1 MFAHVSV
8 ILSTGEGMGI
18 SGPRSLPCGD
28 DVGMCGGGYMRG
40 WVCAGGGY
48 VHGMSQ
54 DMGP

>member
-1 MFAHVSV
+1 
-8 ILSTGEGMGI
+8 MGI

-28 DVGMCGGGYMRG
+28 DVGMCGCGYMRG
-40 WVCAGGGY
+40 WVCSGGGY